1 VHPES
6 QIFLYPQRFLG
17 SESVGGGSYCSG
29 MSNLASAVD
38 ELLALDVD
46 AMPGPA
52 LLAQIEDLARERNRL
67 DAAYLKLLERADR
80 TGAAMADHGSTQAWL
95 RTSTRVTGTVAHR
108 DVHLARDLADAFSQ
122 TAAALADGDITLAHA
137 QVITGMRTA
146 VGDEVVAKVEH
157 HVVDCA
163 RTTDAKD
170 IRRVVEHV
178 RTMYGDRRRQRKND
192 QADYDDRALH
202 ATAGM
207 YGNGLGKWQLHA
219 TGQETVMTAIH
230 ALSKPIAGDDRTAA
244 QRRADALVTMAEIA
258 MRSGELPTCGG
269 VAPHI
274 TAVIPAATL
283 ADVPFAPAAT
293 YQYGATSGPDWARR
307 YACDGEI
314 SRVITGPA
322 GEILD
327 SGRATRTFTAA
338 QRRAIIVRD
347 EGQCDWTG
355 CDAPAAWC
363 EVHHAVHW
371 ADGGSTSVDN
381 GMLLCGRH
389 HDRVHLFGHAII
401 KGPGAYRIDPTPGTD
416 PTWQAKNKPPPES
429 DP

>member
-1 VHPES
+1 
-6 QIFLYPQRFLG
+6 
-17 SESVGGGSYCSG
+17 
-29 MSNLASAVD
+29 MSNLAFAVD

-46 AMPGPA
+46 AMPGAA
-52 LLAQIEDLARERNRL
+52 LLEHVEELARQRNRL

-80 TGAAMADHGSTQAWL
+80 SGAAMADHGSTQAWL
-95 RTSTRVTGTVAHR
+95 RTATRVTGTVAHR
-108 DVHLARDLADAFSQ
+108 DVHLARDLADVFPL
-122 TAAALADGDITLAHA
+122 TTGALADGDITLAHA
-137 QVITGMRTA
+137 QVITGMRIA
-146 VGDEVVAKVEH
+146 VGDEVVAKVER

-163 RTTDAKD
+163 RSTDAKD

-178 RTMYGDRRRQRKND
+178 KTMYGDRRRQRESD
-192 QADYDDRALH
+192 QEDYNDRALH
-202 ATAGM
+202 ATNGV

-219 TGQETVMTAIH
+219 TGHETVMTAIH
-230 ALSKPIAGDDRTAA
+230 ALSKPCTGDDRSPA

-274 TAVIPAATL
+274 TAIVPLQTLQDRPGATAA
-283 ADVPFAPAAT
+283 D

-307 YACDGEI
+307 FACDGEI
-314 SRVITGPA
+314 SRVIIGPA

-347 EGQCDWTG
+347 EGQCDWDG
-355 CDAPAAWC
+355 CDAAAAWC
-363 EVHHAVHW
+363 EVHHAMHW
-371 ADGGSTSVDN
+371 ADGGPTSVDN

-389 HDRVHLFGHAII
+389 HDRVHLFGHAVI
-401 KGPGAYRIDPTPGTD
+401 KGPGPYRINPTPGTD
-416 PTWQAKNKPPPES
+416 PNWQAKNRPPPE
-429 DP
+429 P